1 MDDTMV
7 SSHLLTINRGDSH
20 ILDYYM
26 YMFIHNKHPGGCN
39 CVSHPHILFETR
51 VVIAKLPF
59 PSVWVPLHLIV
70 CS

>member
-1 MDDTMV
+1 MVDMMV

-20 ILDYYM
+20 IFDYYM
-26 YMFIHNKHPGGCN
+26 YMFIHGKHPRGCN
-39 CVSHPHILFETR
+39 CVRHPHTSFETR

-59 PSVWVPLHLIV
+59 PSLGVPLPLIV